1 MSIRLAVAAVFVA
14 SLICSVSPGYAEP
27 FQTSTST
34 LTNAANPSGFGL
46 TLTTVPAGR
55 SLVIEFVSAVC
66 NPTGGG
72 GVVPNPLRV
81 TAKADHWISL
91 APGSTSGLAVAT
103 HLTKIYADAGTQVN
117 LTVFPTTAAAT
128 VSCNVSISGTL
139 TTTK

>member
-1 MSIRLAVAAVFVA
+1 MRFSFRAIAVSVLALCSI
-14 SLICSVSPGYAEP
+14 SPGYAEP
-27 FQTSTST
+27 FQTSTSA

-66 NPTGGG
+66 NPIGGG

-81 TAKADHWISL
+81 TAKVDYWIAL
-91 APGSTSGLAVAT
+91 MPGNTSGLAVAA
-103 HLTKIYADAGTQVN
+103 HPTKIYADPGTQVN

-128 VSCNVSISGTL
+128 ISCNVSISGTL
-139 TTTK
+139 TTNK

>member
-1 MSIRLAVAAVFVA
+1 MRFSFRATAVLVLA
-14 SLICSVSPGYAEP
+14 LCGVSPGYAEP
-27 FQTSTST
+27 FQTSTSA
-34 LTNAANPSGFGL
+34 LTNAANPTGFGL

-55 SLVIEFVSAVC
+55 SLVIEFFSAVC

-81 TAKADHWISL
+81 TTNVDHWMAL
-91 APGSTSGLAVAT
+91 TPGSMAGLAVAT
-103 HLTKIYADAGTQVN
+103 HLTKIYADAGTHVN

>member
-1 MSIRLAVAAVFVA
+1 MRFSFRATAVSVLA
-14 SLICSVSPGYAEP
+14 LCSVSPGHAEP
-27 FQTSTST
+27 FQTSTSA

-46 TLTTVPAGR
+46 TLTTVPAGW
-55 SLVIEFVSAVC
+55 SLIIEFVSAVC

-81 TAKADHWISL
+81 ATKVDHWIAL
-91 APGSTSGLAVAT
+91 TPGSTMGLAVAT
-103 HLTKIYADAGTQVN
+103 HQTKIYADAGTQVN

-139 TTTK
+139 